1 MSLFDNLRSAKKLE
15 FSFFDG
21 FCVSIFGEKV
31 GFLCFCGFL
40 RKEKSDFCDNL
51 SFRGK
56 ETSVSEAE
64 FLAKKWEISFRAML
78 FTLWTA
84 GATSPIRGKETSVS
98 EGEFLAKKIGK
109 FRFSGQVLLFSEK
122 RWEKR

>member
-64 FLAKKWEISFRAML
+64 FLAKK
-78 FTLWTA
+78 
-84 GATSPIRGKETSVS
+84 
-98 EGEFLAKKIGK
+98 IGK